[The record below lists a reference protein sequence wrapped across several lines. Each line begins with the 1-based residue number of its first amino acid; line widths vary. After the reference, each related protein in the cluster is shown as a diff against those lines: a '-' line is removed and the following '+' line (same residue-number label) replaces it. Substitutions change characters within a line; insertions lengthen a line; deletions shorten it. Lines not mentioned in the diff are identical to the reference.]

1 MARRK
6 KDDSTKQ
13 LTIFDALGESDHSAP
28 EPTAAPAAAAEP
40 EAPRK
45 QTEAE
50 RLAWEDSVI
59 CACDEGISRADM
71 KSKYEKIGKAG
82 RDNTARVTVAKSK
95 YHPGTW
101 EVLVDGST
109 QEQFFKT
116 KKEAEAAISDHVDCL
131 NDEDEWQAQQAKKQ
145 KQPKPAMPCTMC
157 GITAVNKLSPK
168 INGARCCKRCEIEY
182 KSAKKSPKKAPPKPS
197 TADDIIRLL
206 KRPLRP
212 DELTEYNWKA
222 CPKCG
227 CQGDIAEKFGY
238 RNCAGITR
246 AQSQCKKCRGK
257 KL

>member
-59 CACDEGISRADM
+59 CAICGDAVDGCACDEGISRADM
-71 KSKYEKIGKAG
+71 KAKYEKIGKAG

-182 KSAKKSPKKAPPKPS
+182 KSAKKSPKKA
-197 TADDIIRLL
+197 
-206 KRPLRP
+206 
-212 DELTEYNWKA
+212 